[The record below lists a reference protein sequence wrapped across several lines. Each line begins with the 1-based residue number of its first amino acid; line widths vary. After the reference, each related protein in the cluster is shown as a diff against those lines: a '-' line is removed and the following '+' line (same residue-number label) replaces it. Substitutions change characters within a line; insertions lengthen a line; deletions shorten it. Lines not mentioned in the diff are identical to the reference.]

1 MSSIKNAAASSLA
14 KVTSAAATAATP
26 APAFVPRTRF
36 EVSSDITRS
45 YFLGHHQA
53 AVARMSKVLSNI
65 GLIIECRDFRVPLSS
80 WNPILEHK
88 LQSLGGHQAIPRIV
102 VYTKRDL
109 GPGRP
114 RDLPIVDALRRFHSA
129 ESYSVDTPGG
139 FLSRD
144 PTESAAD
151 GDRGRSRRDKD
162 NAGDPPS
169 ALFLGKGE
177 SNASGDRALM
187 SAIRA
192 LAKSDA
198 SHSSHLLGLR
208 AIIIGMPNAGKS
220 SLLNRLR
227 HRGVKAN
234 TKAAS
239 TGAQPG
245 VTRKLGTPVRILSNE
260 ADEDLPERG
269 VFVMDTPGVFVP
281 YVGDPESMLK
291 LALVNCVR
299 DGLVNPVT
307 LADYLLYHL
316 NLRGQTKAYEW
327 LCSTPTNDVN
337 VFLEAAARRTGKLLP
352 GGLPAIDAIAE
363 YVISLY
369 RRGELGKLVLD
380 DVNEETLRRA
390 RIASLSPP
398 TSLNQARK
406 AEKERR
412 SIASK
417 ERYRAG
423 LKGS

>member
-1 MSSIKNAAASSLA
+1 MSSIKNVAASSLA
-14 KVTSAAATAATP
+14 KATSAAANAATP
-26 APAFVPRTRF
+26 APAFVPRARF

-65 GLIIECRDFRVPLSS
+65 GLIIECRDFRVPISS

-114 RDLPIVDALRRFHSA
+114 RDLPIVDALRRFHGA
-129 ESYSVDTPGG
+129 ESSSVDTPGG
-139 FLSRD
+139 FVARE
-144 PTESAAD
+144 PAVD
-151 GDRGRSRRDKD
+151 GGRERSRRGKAD
-162 NAGDPPS
+162 GGEIPS

-208 AIIIGMPNAGKS
+208 AIVIGMPNAGKS

-245 VTRKLGTPVRILSNE
+245 ITRKLGTPVRILSNE
-260 ADEDLPERG
+260 ADEDLPDRG

-327 LCSTPTNDVN
+327 LCATPTNDVN
-337 VFLEAAARRTGKLLP
+337 VFLESAARRTGKLLP
-352 GGLPAIDAIAE
+352 GGVPAIDAIAE

-380 DVNEETLRRA
+380 DVNDETLRRA
-390 RIASLSPP
+390 RIASLNPP